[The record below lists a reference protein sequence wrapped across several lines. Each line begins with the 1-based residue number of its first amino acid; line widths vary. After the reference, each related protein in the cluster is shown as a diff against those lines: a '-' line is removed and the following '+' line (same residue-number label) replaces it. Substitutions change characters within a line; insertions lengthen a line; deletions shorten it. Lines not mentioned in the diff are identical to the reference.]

1 MSFSLFQLAKILIL
15 FHVQGGSSKNH
26 PVVALDHQPN
36 ANGHVP
42 VALISHGHPDS
53 AHPVD
58 ATKYGM
64 PSNKKRVGPDPNN
77 MVEHHVGV
85 GEVHMI
91 HHDDLS
97 HFQKKSDTLNGHVV
111 SGEHFDKL
119 KADISKSFLPSW
131 KFRSR

>member
-1 MSFSLFQLAKILIL
+1 MSFLLSQLANILIS
-15 FHVQGGSSKNH
+15 FRVQNGSPKNH
-26 PVVALDHQPN
+26 PVIALGHPN
-36 ANGHVP
+36 ENGHVP
-42 VALISHGHPDS
+42 VALISHSHPDS
-53 AHPVD
+53 AHPSD

-97 HFQKKSDTLNGHVV
+97 HFQKNSDTLKGHVV
-111 SGEHFDKL
+111 SGQHFDKL
-119 KADISKSFLPSW
+119 KADISKFFPAS
-131 KFRSR
+131 

>member
-1 MSFSLFQLAKILIL
+1 MSFPLFQLPKILT
-15 FHVQGGSSKNH
+15 FFRVQDGSTKNH
-26 PVVALDHQPN
+26 PVVVLNHEPN
-36 ANGHVP
+36 ASGHVP

-53 AHPVD
+53 AHPSD

-91 HHDDLS
+91 HHNDLS
-97 HFQKKSDTLNGHVV
+97 HFQKKSDTLKGHVV
-111 SGEHFDKL
+111 SGAHFDKL
-119 KADISKSFLPSW
+119 KADISKFFAPT
-131 KFRSR
+131 